1 MKDSWRHSI
10 RHRIMLIFVGLMT
23 AVLLS
28 VWAINNWWLEKYYID
43 EKRKEMEAA
52 YEEIDAAV
60 LDKTQ
65 DGESIGQVIAWEL
78 QKEWDTWSH
87 PQKQEGED
95 GKDAGEVGIGRKEA
109 RARAAD
115 ESWMEPEMSEEKEAG
130 DEASGRTGNGE
141 W

>member
-78 QKEWDTWSH
+78 QK
-87 PQKQEGED
+87 
-95 GKDAGEVGIGRKEA
+95 V
-109 RARAAD
+109 
-115 ESWMEPEMSEEKEAG
+115 
-130 DEASGRTGNGE
+130 
-141 W
+141 